1 MRLKAGVKLRSRN
14 GSISQPMVLGI
25 KIIESAYNSCGVG
38 YCMAT
43 SIMDGV
49 HGKASRH
56 YWGDAVDFR
65 TKHIARGKLSQLE
78 DRCREYLGA
87 DFDVILESIDSD
99 NEHLHVEYDPKD
111 V

>member
-14 GSISQPMVLGI
+14 GSISQPMVLGCQI
-25 KIIESAYNSCGVG
+25 VESAYNACGVG

-65 TKHIARGKLSQLE
+65 TRHIPEGKLSELTA
-78 DRCREYLGA
+78 RCKEYLGD
-87 DFDVILESIDSD
+87 DFDAVMESD
-99 NEHLHVEYDPKD
+99 HLHVEYDPK
-111 V
+111 